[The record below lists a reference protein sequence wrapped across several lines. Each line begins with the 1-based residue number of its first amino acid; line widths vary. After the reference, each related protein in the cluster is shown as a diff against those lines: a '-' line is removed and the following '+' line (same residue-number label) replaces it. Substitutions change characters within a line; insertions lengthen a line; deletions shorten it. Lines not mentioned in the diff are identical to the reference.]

1 MGKNL
6 CAPPSSPVGKAVRYI
21 YSQYA
26 RPLSVD
32 EVAKASGITSSAL
45 CRAFKCGFQS
55 LSNFNRQ
62 FQKVKGMSPTN
73 YISGLQQ

>member
-45 CRAFKCGFQS
+45 CRAFKISCGMTLFEFI
-55 LSNFNRQ
+55 N
-62 FQKVKGMSPTN
+62 KVRIDNVCK
-73 YISGLQQ
+73 LLFA